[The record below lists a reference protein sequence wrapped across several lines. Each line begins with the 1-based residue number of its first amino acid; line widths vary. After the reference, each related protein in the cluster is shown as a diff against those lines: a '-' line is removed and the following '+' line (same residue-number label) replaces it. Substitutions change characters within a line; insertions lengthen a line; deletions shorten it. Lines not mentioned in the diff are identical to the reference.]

1 MIPQAKK
8 SESMIMLIKSMAVS
22 RWQLQPM
29 VKNKVKFVIN
39 TRVEENKKQQR
50 PIKPSFRDKES
61 SMKGTEGS
69 GLNMLIS

>member
-1 MIPQAKK
+1 
-8 SESMIMLIKSMAVS
+8 MIMLIKSMAVS
-22 RWQLQPM
+22 RWQLQPK

-39 TRVEENKKQQR
+39 TRVKENKKQQR
-50 PIKPSFRDKES
+50 PIKPSFGDKEL